1 MSAADAFFDTSVLLY
16 LLSPEADKADRVEEL
31 LAERATISV
40 QVLNEFAAV
49 ATRKLRMT
57 MPEVRK
63 VLDTLRAVC
72 DVEPVTVETHDRA
85 LAIAERYGYSL
96 YDSLLIAAALI
107 AGSGKLY
114 SEDLQHGQLIDRRL
128 RVRQSLQRTLTS
140 RSCSADAGDRRSSRP
155 QLEIRLDHL
164 ERHGIWPCSVF
175 SISPT
180 SISAA
185 TSSCTRFTSRSSE
198 RASPRRLEGP
208 RDCNRFQELPT
219 LGTQHPEQGCGR
231 LEREYMCGRL
241 AGFPRRSEPLTHVGQ
256 GRVSVAPN
264 TKHRLGHRS
273 RSSIPRRCRWSPLPR
288 SLS

>member
-128 RVRQSLQRTLTS
+128 RIVNPFVVR
-140 RSCSADAGDRRSSRP
+140 
-155 QLEIRLDHL
+155 
-164 ERHGIWPCSVF
+164 
-175 SISPT
+175 
-180 SISAA
+180 
-185 TSSCTRFTSRSSE
+185 
-198 RASPRRLEGP
+198 
-208 RDCNRFQELPT
+208 
-219 LGTQHPEQGCGR
+219 
-231 LEREYMCGRL
+231 
-241 AGFPRRSEPLTHVGQ
+241 
-256 GRVSVAPN
+256 
-264 TKHRLGHRS
+264 
-273 RSSIPRRCRWSPLPR
+273 
-288 SLS
+288 